1 MHVGLRAQ
9 RATRFARALL
19 AAGFMAVAA
28 TVAAPAT
35 VLAAQADPA
44 SAIPAID
51 TGSDSATA
59 PAQPASR
66 RFNPSPHLTSP
77 SFALSS
83 TPAPSRAI
91 PSAFAAPRAE
101 GCPLRIDAAR
111 AAGWTDNTP
120 PATGWVPVTLPD
132 VWTTRW
138 PRFDGV
144 VWYRINWAAGCLAGQ
159 PAAAFVDYLNMAGAV
174 YLNDTLIANDPQLVE
189 PLSRAW
195 NSPRRWLLPA
205 PLLRADADTLLIRVS
220 GLSAYAPGLGAVVVG
235 PPGVV
240 EHRYGHAHEIRRD
253 LQLYSLAVTS
263 TLGCF
268 FVVLW
273 LMRRRQSVY
282 GWFGLQSIAWWCFQ
296 LNQAATSPWP
306 FPSTDGWEAA
316 MSIAVVV
323 FSTGFAMFTLRFA
336 GRRLPRLEWGLWLL
350 SAAQVA
356 AMLAAPREA
365 IETVRAAI
373 ALIPALVFIACCSGF
388 VVFAVR
394 WPRGDRLALSACML
408 IFIAACVHDI
418 LTFLGVLSDN
428 IYYSSIAAQFEMIGM
443 ALVLAWRFVT
453 NLRRIEQFNDE
464 LTGAVADAQR
474 ELRAT
479 LDREHALQV
488 TNARLS
494 ERLSL
499 AQDLHDG
506 LGGTLVSS
514 ITTLEH
520 APQDMPPARFL
531 GILKELRDDLRIII
545 DAASLDHAGTRTLD
559 GFIAPMRHRFAR
571 AFEAQDIDCRW
582 QLSGID
588 ALHLPNAVC
597 LDVMR
602 VLQEAVTNA
611 LRHSGATRV
620 DIAVTDDP
628 AAGLS
633 LSVTDNGRGFDPEA
647 PSPHGGIGMGSLRA
661 RVERLGGVLRIASGA
676 TGTTLAVTVA
686 GIRAGAGVSA
696 GAPAPG
702 SGASS

>member
-1 MHVGLRAQ
+1 M
-9 RATRFARALL
+9 L
-19 AAGFMAVAA
+19 AAGLA
-28 TVAAPAT
+28 AAPVA
-35 VLAAQADPA
+35 VLAAQADPVPAISAAA
-44 SAIPAID
+44 SAVSAASVVPVDPDPA
-51 TGSDSATA
+51 ATTATPA
-59 PAQPASR
+59 PR
-66 RFNPSPHLTSP
+66 RFNPAPHLTSP

-83 TPAPSRAI
+83 TPSPSRAI
-91 PSAFAAPRAE
+91 PSAFAAQHAE
-101 GCPLRIDAAR
+101 GCTLRVDAAR

-138 PRFDGV
+138 PHFDGV
-144 VWYRINWAAGCLAGQ
+144 VWYRVNWAAGCLAGR
-159 PAAAFVDYLNMAGAV
+159 PAAAFVDYVNMAGAV
-174 YLNDTLIANDPQLVE
+174 YLNDTLIAHDPQLVE

-205 PLLRADADTLLIRVS
+205 PLLRTDADTLLIRVS
-220 GLSAYAPGLGAVVVG
+220 GLSAYAPGLGTVVVG

-306 FPSTDGWEAA
+306 FSRTDGWESA

-323 FSTGFAMFTLRFA
+323 FSASFAMFTLRFA
-336 GRRLPRLEWGLWLL
+336 GRRFPRLEGGLWLL
-350 SAAQVA
+350 SAAQA
-356 AMLAAPREA
+356 AVMLAAPREW

-394 WPRGDRLALSACML
+394 RPRGDRLALSGCML
-408 IFIAACVHDI
+408 IFIAACLHDI

-428 IYYSSIAAQFEMIGM
+428 VYYTSIAAQFEMIGM

-464 LTGAVADAQR
+464 LTGAVAEARR

-588 ALHLPNAVC
+588 ALRLPNAVC

-620 DIAVTDDP
+620 NIAVAGEP

-633 LSVTDNGRGFDPEA
+633 LTVTDNGRGFDPDA

-661 RVERLGGVLRIASGA
+661 RVERLGGVLRIASGV
-676 TGTTLAVTVA
+676 TGTTLTVTVA
-686 GIRAGAGVSA
+686 GIGTGGCTGVEPPS
-696 GAPAPG
+696 G
-702 SGASS
+702 GASS